1 MDDAIRDLSADA
13 IIRAGGWHPSYA
25 RVLLIEDNEDDALVL
40 VDGNGDGAE
49 LELEYWHRD
58 TDSSWRGG
66 STSGHGSLDFM
77 PSSESWDAG
86 EFVAALGRVAPAT
99 EVTVEYGGHA
109 YHRTAN
115 EFGVWGLIHA
125 ADSARPGEL
134 PKVTVAA
141 RDAGTEGCSGQ
152 GDR

>member
-1 MDDAIRDLSADA
+1 MDDAIRELSADA
-13 IIRAGGWHPSYA
+13 VIRVGGWHPRYA
-25 RVLLIEDNEDDALVL
+25 RVLLIEHDEDDALVL

-58 TDSSWRGG
+58 IDGTWSGG
-66 STSGHGSLDFM
+66 STSGYGPLDFM
-77 PSSESWDAG
+77 PSGRRWDAG
-86 EFVAALGRVAPAT
+86 EFVVALGRMAPAT
-99 EVTVEYGGHA
+99 EVTLEYGGQT

-134 PKVTVAA
+134 PEMKAF
-141 RDAGTEGCSGQ
+141 RPGRPDTES
-152 GDR
+152 

>member
-13 IIRAGGWHPSYA
+13 VIRAGGWHPRYA
-25 RVLLIEDNEDDALVL
+25 RVLLIECDDDDALVL

-58 TDSSWRGG
+58 TDGGWGGG

-77 PSSESWDAG
+77 SSSESWDAG
-86 EFVAALGRVAPAT
+86 EFVAALGRVAPAA
-99 EVTVEYGGHA
+99 EVTVEYGGHT
-109 YHRTAN
+109 YRRTAN
-115 EFGVWGLIHA
+115 EFGVWGLIRA

-134 PKVTVAA
+134 PEVTAC
-141 RDAGTEGCSGQ
+141 RPGRGDAEP
-152 GDR
+152 

>member
-1 MDDAIRDLSADA
+1 MDDGIRSLSADA
-13 IIRAGGWHPSYA
+13 IIRVGGWHPRYA
-25 RVLLIEDNEDDALVL
+25 RVLLIEHDQNDAVVL

-49 LELEYWHRD
+49 LELEYWHRNID
-58 TDSSWRGG
+58 GTWDGG

-77 PSSESWDAG
+77 SPSESWDAG
-86 EFVAALGRVAPAT
+86 EFVVALGRVAPAT
-99 EVTVEYGGHA
+99 QVTVEYGGLA

-134 PKVTVAA
+134 PEVTAF
-141 RDAGTEGCSGQ
+141 RPGSRGC
-152 GDR
+152 

>member
-1 MDDAIRDLSADA
+1 VDEGIQGLSEEA
-13 IIRAGGWHPSYA
+13 IIRTGGWHPRYA
-25 RVLLIEDNEDDALVL
+25 RVLLIEHDDKDAIVL

-58 TDSSWRGG
+58 IDGTWGGG
-66 STSGHGSLDFM
+66 STGGHGPLDLL

-86 EFVAALGRVAPAT
+86 EFVAALGQVAPVT
-99 EVTVEYGGHA
+99 EVTVEYGGHS

-115 EFGVWGLIHA
+115 EFGVWGWIHA

-134 PKVTVAA
+134 PEVKAFLP
-141 RDAGTEGCSGQ
+141 R
-152 GDR
+152 

>member
-1 MDDAIRDLSADA
+1 MDEGIRVLSEGAIVRT
-13 IIRAGGWHPSYA
+13 GGWHPRYA
-25 RVLLIEDNEDDALVL
+25 RVLLIEHDDHDAIVL

-58 TDSSWRGG
+58 IDGTWGGG
-66 STSGHGSLDFM
+66 STGGHGALDFM
-77 PSSESWDAG
+77 SSEESWDAG
-86 EFVAALGRVAPAT
+86 EFVAALGRVAPGT

-125 ADSARPGEL
+125 ADSARAGEV
-134 PKVTVAA
+134 PEVTAF
-141 RDAGTEGCSGQ
+141 RQRYS
-152 GDR
+152 RY

>member
-13 IIRAGGWHPSYA
+13 IIRVGGWHPGYA
-25 RVLLIEDNEDDALVL
+25 RVLLIEHDEDDALVL

-58 TDSSWRGG
+58 TDDGWSGG
-66 STSGHGSLDFM
+66 STGGHGPLDFL

-86 EFVAALGRVAPAT
+86 EFVVALGRAAPAT
-99 EVTVEYGGHA
+99 EVTVEYGGRA
-109 YHRTAN
+109 YVRTAN
-115 EFGVWGLIHA
+115 EFGVWGLVHA

-134 PKVTVAA
+134 PEVTASRPSRA
-141 RDAGTEGCSGQ
+141 DTEP
-152 GDR
+152 